1 MSNKEKV
8 VDALNAHF
16 KNWQGIAARIEG
28 QLLPLMTQQT
38 ALQQSLQSII
48 EARNICGNALEPF
61 LAEQTS
67 WKKKIAESIQIPQYI
82 LPDFSYLARQTLE
95 FQSSIQGI
103 ISPAF
108 EQFNRSFH
116 NLPPRIKEALLL
128 LGTHGWYMD
137 EEWTIPDLF
146 QLIKGLSSG
155 NIDEAEH
162 ALIEHFE
169 SRTDD
174 IEKSI
179 VKRFPQR
186 EKIIRA
192 AFNAHRKEEYELS
205 IPVLLA
211 QTDGICK
218 ELVSEFLFIKE
229 NKKPRTA
236 KYVERIVSDTFEA
249 AFLSPLAQTLPI
261 GASEH
266 ERPEGFNELN
276 RHMVMHGESLDYG
289 NKTNS
294 LKAISLI
301 NYVAH
306 ELTPEKEK

>member
-1 MSNKEKV
+1 MENKGKV
-8 VDALNAHF
+8 VDVLNAHF
-16 KNWQGIAARIEG
+16 KQWQGIAVRIME
-28 QLLPLMTQQT
+28 QVSPLLAQQT
-38 ALQQSLQSII
+38 SLLQSLQPKI
-48 EARNICGNALEPF
+48 EAGKICGNELELF
-61 LAEQTS
+61 LAEQAS

-82 LPDFSYLARQTLE
+82 LPDFSYLTRQIVD
-95 FQSSIQGI
+95 FKSSMQGI

-108 EQFNRSFH
+108 EQFNKSFH
-116 NLPPRIKEALLL
+116 ELPPRIKEALLL

-137 EEWTIPDLF
+137 EEWTIPDLY

-155 NIDEAEH
+155 NIVEAEH

-186 EKIIRA
+186 EKIIRS
-192 AFNAHRKEEYELS
+192 AFNAHRREEYELS
-205 IPVLLA
+205 IPVILA

-218 ELVSEFLFIKE
+218 ELVNEFLFMKE
-229 NKKPRTA
+229 DRKPCTA

-261 GASEH
+261 GASER
-266 ERPEGFNELN
+266 ERPEGFNGLN

-306 ELTPEKEK
+306 ELTS